1 MTEKTDLR
9 ILKTYHALI
18 DAFEKM
24 LEEQNYDDITVN
36 SLCDFASIRRATFY
50 KHFSDKLEFTDF
62 AASCLHE
69 NISKTCHAKADLH
82 TYLSL
87 YAASFFEYF
96 KSHEAMVAHLL
107 GSKDLFTLMQSL
119 ENRIC
124 LGIREKL
131 IASGEKLPAAPEITA
146 MFYAGGLIQT
156 VYTWLTAKR
165 RVPEDKMLAE
175 ITALI
180 ESVHAEA

>member
-1 MTEKTDLR
+1 M
-9 ILKTYHALI
+9 
-18 DAFEKM
+18 
-24 LEEQNYDDITVN
+24 
-36 SLCDFASIRRATFY
+36 
-50 KHFSDKLEFTDF
+50 
-62 AASCLHE
+62 
-69 NISKTCHAKADLH
+69 
-82 TYLSL
+82 
-87 YAASFFEYF
+87 
-96 KSHEAMVAHLL
+96 AHLL

-180 ESVHAEA
+180 DAVHAEA